1 MWTGGQW
8 SYAGLSENVTC
19 VLHTIYP
26 REPAAVR
33 AVCAIA
39 CAWLCLLAAQADS
52 DGVLSMSLVLLCL
65 LAVSC
70 DVWLQNLFIY
80 MIISRGLD
88 LIVIKY
94 SISRKEWSRTVSISW
109 NNGFLMSRKI
119 ASRELRQ
126 INLQQM
132 KILNTVIKPTNQH
145 PYHFSEGRQVSRM
158 SRHIVGR
165 PSALNSGASGLPNQT
180 FLPF

>member
-1 MWTGGQW
+1 
-8 SYAGLSENVTC
+8 
-19 VLHTIYP
+19 
-26 REPAAVR
+26 
-33 AVCAIA
+33 
-39 CAWLCLLAAQADS
+39 
-52 DGVLSMSLVLLCL
+52 
-65 LAVSC
+65 
-70 DVWLQNLFIY
+70 
-80 MIISRGLD
+80 
-88 LIVIKY
+88 
-94 SISRKEWSRTVSISW
+94 
-109 NNGFLMSRKI
+109 MSRKI
-119 ASRELRQ
+119 ALRELRQ